1 MRRMSYQRVYQ
12 CNKCGYIQSDS
23 NLGVCKKCG
32 SECPS
37 PAVGRWIDTSTL
49 WQIFTLTS
57 SGYWELKDA
66 N

>member
-37 PAVGRWIDTSTL
+37 PAVGKVD
-49 WQIFTLTS
+49 
-57 SGYWELKDA
+57 
-66 N
+66 